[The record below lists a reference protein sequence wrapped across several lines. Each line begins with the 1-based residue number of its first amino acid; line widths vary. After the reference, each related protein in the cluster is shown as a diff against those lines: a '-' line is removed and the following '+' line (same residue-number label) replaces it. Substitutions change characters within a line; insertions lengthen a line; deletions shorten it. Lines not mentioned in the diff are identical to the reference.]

1 MDKWIGDAVGKMHIN
16 GISQNQVA
24 VKLGVSYD
32 YVNKI
37 LNGRECPVNAESR
50 IMTAIDEIIKEK
62 EQ

>member
-37 LNGRECPVNAESR
+37 LNGRERPANAEER
-50 IMTAIDEIIKEK
+50 IMAAIDEIIAERS
-62 EQ
+62 

>member
-1 MDKWIGDAVGKMHIN
+1 MHIN

-37 LNGRECPVNAESR
+37 LNGRECPANAEER
-50 IMTAIDEIIKEK
+50 IMAAIDEIIAERS
-62 EQ
+62 